1 MSKKTQIPPKFE
13 TAKEPVR
20 YRRAVVTFL
29 DILGFASLVKSGD
42 ADKVEH
48 VLSAVR
54 KYAIPE
60 SHDQMDN
67 EEPTICSVAFS
78 DSIVRVRFLDGDN
91 LRYPIGHVLSEI
103 NELSL
108 IQGELISE
116 NIILRGA
123 LTIGEIYLNQGI
135 IFGPAMVTAYELESK
150 LAIYPRIVIDPK
162 VLNEVRKDATLR
174 RDGHSGTDEIK
185 EIRNLVARGD
195 NGLWYINYLASMCGQ
210 LDNPDHLPAL
220 LQAHKHL
227 ITSRYSTS
235 EQTKGYL
242 DKLLWLAVY
251 HNKIISKFLPVELN
265 GLKLRASDFEV
276 KTTEISVLARLPRTT
291 H

>member
-1 MSKKTQIPPKFE
+1 M
-13 TAKEPVR
+13 R

-29 DILGFASLVKSGD
+29 DILGFASLVKRGD

-60 SHDQMDN
+60 GHDQMDN
-67 EEPTICSVAFS
+67 EVPTICSVAFS

-103 NELSL
+103 NDLGL

-150 LAIYPRIVIDPK
+150 LAS
-162 VLNEVRKDATLR
+162 T
-174 RDGHSGTDEIK
+174 H
-185 EIRNLVARGD
+185 
-195 NGLWYINYLASMCGQ
+195 GL
-210 LDNPDHLPAL
+210 
-220 LQAHKHL
+220 
-227 ITSRYSTS
+227 
-235 EQTKGYL
+235 
-242 DKLLWLAVY
+242 
-251 HNKIISKFLPVELN
+251 
-265 GLKLRASDFEV
+265 
-276 KTTEISVLARLPRTT
+276 
-291 H
+291 

>member
-1 MSKKTQIPPKFE
+1 MSNKTKISSNAD
-13 TAKEPVR
+13 TAQAPAR

-29 DILGFASLVKSGD
+29 DILGFANLVKSGE
-42 ADKVEH
+42 ANKVAQ

-60 SHDQMDN
+60 GHDELIGD
-67 EEPTICSVAFS
+67 EPTVCSVAFS

-91 LRYPIGHVLSEI
+91 LLYPTGHVLSEI
-103 NELSL
+103 NHLSL

-123 LTIGEIYLNQGI
+123 VTIGEIYLNQGM

-150 LAIYPRIVIDPK
+150 LAIYPRIVIDPS

-174 RDGHSGTDEIK
+174 REGYSGDDEIK
-185 EIRNLVARGD
+185 DIRKLVDRGD
-195 NGLWYINYLASMCGQ
+195 NGLWYINYLTSICMQ
-210 LDNPDHLPAL
+210 LDTPEKLPNL
-220 LQAHKHL
+220 IHAHKHL
-227 ITSRYSTS
+227 IISRYSDGGH
-235 EQTKGYL
+235 TKGYL
-242 DKLLWLAVY
+242 DKILWLAVY
-251 HNKIISKFLPVELN
+251 HNKFISKLLPLELD
-265 GLKLRASDFEV
+265 GLRLRASDFEV
-276 KTTEISVLARLPRTT
+276 KTTEIPELARLPRAA